1 LKHFPTMNLKTL
13 LLTSL
18 LPALCPMAI
27 VSAAE
32 SPTIAANAGNAL
44 GLELL
49 IKGRQPDANALLSPY
64 SIQSALAMTYAGAA
78 GDTRAEMARVLHYP
92 ADEAALHASFAALR
106 TRLDEMAQAAARRG
120 RQADGA
126 GEPLTLNVANRL
138 FGQLGQEFRPTFLAL
153 TADTYGAPFRPL
165 DFETDPHAARQ
176 HINGWVAKQTQD
188 RIRELI
194 PSPGITRDTRLVLV
208 NAIHLKAPWAT
219 PFEERATRP
228 EPFYLADGEAVSV
241 PTMKTQGRLG
251 HRREDGFTVVTV
263 PYAGGGLQLL
273 LLLPDAVDGLAKLTA
288 KLTPEMLADFAQA
301 GGAEVRLQLPKFK
314 LEPPMMPLGETLQT
328 LGMRTAFDKPE
339 RSANFDR
346 MAPRKPDDYLFI
358 SEVYHQTFLDLDEKG
373 TEAAAA
379 TAVVMMRLTSVQ
391 VDPPQPVEVRVDRP
405 FLFAIQHRSS
415 GACLFLGRV
424 VDPR

>member
-1 LKHFPTMNLKTL
+1 MNLKTL
-13 LLTSL
+13 LLASL
-18 LPALCPMAI
+18 LPASCPMAI

-32 SPTIAANAGNAL
+32 SPTIAATAGNAL

-49 IKGRQPDANALLSPY
+49 IKGTQPDANALLSPY

-92 ADEAALHASFAALR
+92 EDEAALHASFAALR
-106 TRLDEMAQAAARRG
+106 TRLDEMVQAAARRSRPEG
-120 RQADGA
+120 V

-138 FGQLGQEFRPTFLAL
+138 FGQLDYDFRPAFLAL
-153 TADTYGAPFRPL
+153 TADTYGAPFQPL
-165 DFETDPHAARQ
+165 DFETDPNAARQ
-176 HINGWVAKQTQD
+176 DINGWVGEQTKE
-188 RIRELI
+188 RIRDLI
-194 PSPGITRDTRLVLV
+194 PPSGITKDTRLVLV

-219 PFEERATRP
+219 PFEEWATKP
-228 EPFYLADGEAVSV
+228 EPFHLPGGEAVAV
-241 PTMKTQGRLG
+241 PTMRTQSRLG

-273 LLLPDAVDGLAKLTA
+273 LLLPDAVDGMAELTA

-301 GGAEVRLQLPKFK
+301 GGAQVRLHLPRFK
-314 LEPPMMPLGETLQT
+314 LEPPMMPLGEALQA

-346 MAPRKPDDYLFI
+346 MAPRRPDDYLFI

-379 TAVVMMRLTSVQ
+379 TAVVMMLPTSVQ
-391 VDPPQPVEVRVDRP
+391 IDPPEPVEVRVDRP

-424 VDPR
+424 VDPQ